1 MTELRSTGKTISIDI
16 YCFSFATCSSSV
28 CLRDDYN
35 KMNMPERINEDPL
48 VVSCGI
54 RLLDI
59 TQIDTQDF
67 GFSMSV
73 FLQFIWTDNRVS
85 MEASN
90 KTDENLHLS
99 FIELMWVPDFYI
111 YDLQS
116 FRTYHLLKDIM
127 GGLRARKNNNDTGF
141 KK

>member
-1 MTELRSTGKTISIDI
+1 MFKKKCSDELTA
-16 YCFSFATCSSSV
+16 YCFSYTACSSSV
-28 CLRDDYN
+28 CLKDDYN
-35 KMNMPERINEDPL
+35 KMNMPERINGSPL

-73 FLQFIWTDNRVS
+73 FLQFIWTDNRIS

-99 FIELMWVPDFYI
+99 FIELLWVPDFYI

-127 GGLRARKNNNDTGF
+127 GGLRARKKNNNTGF

>member
-1 MTELRSTGKTISIDI
+1 
-16 YCFSFATCSSSV
+16 
-28 CLRDDYN
+28 
-35 KMNMPERINEDPL
+35 MNMPERINGSPL

-73 FLQFIWTDNRVS
+73 FLQFIWTDNRIS

-99 FIELMWVPDFYI
+99 FIELLWVPDFYI

-127 GGLRARKNNNDTGF
+127 GGLRARNNNNDTGF

>member
-1 MTELRSTGKTISIDI
+1 
-16 YCFSFATCSSSV
+16 
-28 CLRDDYN
+28 
-35 KMNMPERINEDPL
+35 MNMPERRNEDPL

-85 MEASN
+85 ME
-90 KTDENLHLS
+90 L
-99 FIELMWVPDFYI
+99 
-111 YDLQS
+111 
-116 FRTYHLLKDIM
+116 
-127 GGLRARKNNNDTGF
+127 
-141 KK
+141 